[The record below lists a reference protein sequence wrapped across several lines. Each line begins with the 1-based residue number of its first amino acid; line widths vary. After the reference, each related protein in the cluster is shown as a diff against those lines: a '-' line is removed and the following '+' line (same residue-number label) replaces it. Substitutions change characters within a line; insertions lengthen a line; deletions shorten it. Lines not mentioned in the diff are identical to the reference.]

1 MPSQIGKLK
10 YLFVILLGVLSISV
24 VGYSL
29 LYGIPSR
36 KCEGSG
42 GWFSWKDRQCYA
54 PIAISQITGRK
65 NGEPAKID
73 FHDDAL
79 KASNARAVNG
89 AAKDAASHQAAS
101 GATATPK

>member
-24 VGYSL
+24 IGYSL

-36 KCEGSG
+36 KCEGAG
-42 GWFSWKDRQCYA
+42 GWFSWKDRHCYA

-89 AAKDAASHQAAS
+89 AASQQAAS
-101 GATATPK
+101 GAAASSK